1 MNPRIGWLL
10 AALFSVLAIAQFG
23 WQGAVFATTL
33 VVFWLLLQFSRTV
46 RALKVAAGRPV
57 GRIVSAPE
65 LLPRLR
71 PGLPL
76 ADLLLRTRSLGA
88 KADWPAAAGE
98 PAETEDPQSP
108 GAGVYLWTDASGHR
122 LRVAL
127 HKGRVSRWRLEPAGE
142 AVEVAAPP
150 AA

>member
-10 AALFSVLAIAQFG
+10 AALFSVLAIVQFG

-46 RALKVAAGRPV
+46 RALKVASGRPV
-57 GRIVSAPE
+57 GRIVSATE

-88 KADWPAAAGE
+88 KADWPVAAGE
-98 PAETEDPQSP
+98 SAGPEGPRPP

-127 HKGRVSRWRLEPAGE
+127 EKGRVSRWRLEPAGE
-142 AVEVAAPP
+142 GAETVAPP

>member
-10 AALFSVLAIAQFG
+10 AALFSVLAIVQFG
-23 WQGAVFATTL
+23 WQGAIFATTL

-46 RALKVAAGRPV
+46 RALKGAAGRPV
-57 GRIVSAPE
+57 GRIASAPD

-76 ADLLLRTRSLGA
+76 ADLLLRTRSLGV
-88 KADWPAAAGE
+88 KADWPPAPGEAAGAE
-98 PAETEDPQSP
+98 APPAS

-142 AVEVAAPP
+142 GAEAAPP
-150 AA
+150 PAA